1 MEVWPWC
8 SGLWTT
14 PIPNWREWSRL
25 SGYIIHFHVVAL
37 GATPKCI
44 GILLII
50 QITVVV
56 LLDRC
61 SGMCAIFSELILGQ
75 QFACR
80 YSSIYETMRKN
91 KGKIWTIALYKFIY
105 QCLLSH
111 NKKKGK
117 ENICKVQRR
126 SSTIAT
132 KNNSHFACLEH
143 YIHTSDEVLISI
155 REACVYNVYAA
166 AVLPFFHASQV
177 V

>member
-1 MEVWPWC
+1 MIEIVWLYNPFSRCGAGCDAKMHWDIIDYSDHCCGSPW
-8 SGLWTT
+8 SLQW
-14 PIPNWREWSRL
+14 NVRD
-25 SGYIIHFHVVAL
+25 FF
-37 GATPKCI
+37 
-44 GILLII
+44 GIEF
-50 QITVVV
+50 
-56 LLDRC
+56 R
-61 SGMCAIFSELILGQ
+61 SAI
-75 QFACR
+75 R
-80 YSSIYETMRKN
+80 MYSSIYDTLRKN